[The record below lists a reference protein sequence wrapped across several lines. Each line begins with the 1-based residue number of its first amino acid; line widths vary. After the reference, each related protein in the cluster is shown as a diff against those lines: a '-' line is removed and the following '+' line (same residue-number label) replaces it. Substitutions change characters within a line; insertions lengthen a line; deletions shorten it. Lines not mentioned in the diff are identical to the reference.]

1 MGKVV
6 FWLAVLG
13 AVFLVARAI
22 GLVQR
27 REATRR
33 REAEADAGPRALEM
47 DRCAH
52 CGVHFPRADAV
63 REGGSAYCSE
73 EHRRAASR

>member
-13 AVFLVARAI
+13 ALFLVARAVSLI
-22 GLVQR
+22 QR
-27 REATRR
+27 RDAARR
-33 REAEADAGPRALEM
+33 RDAEAAPRALEM

-63 REGGSAYCSE
+63 RSGDSVYCCE
-73 EHRRAASR
+73 EHRRAASQ

>member
-1 MGKVV
+1 MGKLI

-13 AVFLVARAI
+13 AVFLVARAV
-22 GLVQR
+22 GLLKR
-27 REATRR
+27 REAARR
-33 REAEADAGPRALEM
+33 READAGPRALEM

-63 REGGSAYCSE
+63 REGVRTYCSE
-73 EHRRAASR
+73 EHRRAATR

>member
-13 AVFLVARAI
+13 AIFLVARAV
-22 GLVQR
+22 GLFNR
-27 REATRR
+27 REAARR
-33 REAEADAGPRALEM
+33 RDAETGPRALEM

-63 REGGSAYCSE
+63 REDGAAYCSE
-73 EHRRAASR
+73 EHRRAATR

>member
-13 AVFLVARAI
+13 AFFLVARAI
-22 GLVQR
+22 SLIQR
-27 REATRR
+27 RDAAHRR
-33 REAEADAGPRALEM
+33 DAEAGPRALEM

-52 CGVHFPRADAV
+52 CGVHFPREDAV
-63 REGGSAYCSE
+63 RVGGSTYCSE

>member
-1 MGKVV
+1 MGKLV
-6 FWLAVLG
+6 FWLAILG
-13 AVFLVARAI
+13 AIFLVARTI
-22 GLVQR
+22 GLFQR
-27 REATRR
+27 REAARR
-33 REAEADAGPRALEM
+33 RDADPGPRALEM

-63 REGGSAYCSE
+63 REGDRTYCSE

>member
-13 AVFLVARAI
+13 AVFLVARAV
-22 GLVQR
+22 GLLQR
-27 REATRR
+27 REAARR
-33 REAEADAGPRALEM
+33 RDADAGPRALEM

-63 REGGSAYCSE
+63 REGASSYCSE

>member
-13 AVFLVARAI
+13 AVFLSARAVR
-22 GLVQR
+22 LVQR
-27 REATRR
+27 RDEARR
-33 REAEADAGPRALEM
+33 RAGPRQQAPALEM
-47 DRCAH
+47 ARCAH

-63 REGGSAYCSE
+63 RDGGGEYCCE
-73 EHRRAASR
+73 AHRKAARQ

>member
-13 AVFLVARAI
+13 AIFLVARAVA
-22 GLVQR
+22 LVQR

-33 REAEADAGPRALEM
+33 READAGPRALEM

-63 REGGSAYCSE
+63 REGDSVFCSE